1 MFSYEFLKFMQTMQE
16 PEKKEEKKENL
27 TGTSTTPLF
36 YLLLKVNLSA
46 RGN

>member
-1 MFSYEFLKFMQTMQE
+1 MFSNEFLKFMQTMQE
-16 PEKKEEKKENL
+16 PVKKEERKENL

-36 YLLLKVNLSA
+36 YLLLKTNLNA